1 MSRLQR
7 MLQETDDRLEKLQ
20 TEVVEVTTGST
31 TTPSLPP
38 GSYCPPTVP
47 ISSPEN
53 SSEQEEESSDDS
65 DFEDDSIGKIRH
77 IWMPKVDSERNIG
90 DEEDGNEPRKKPSTL
105 FSLSP
110 FGKFTPKINS
120 EAEPDPRFDEA
131 VVRLLT
137 PQAVEALRR
146 KLGLPPGLRVYLELE
161 VARLQL
167 GASLFHHSTVKCD
180 RGCEGNDEESE
191 ISTSD
196 DDDEDDLSSTTSWD
210 DTLSEPSSNE
220 NEEDSSGSSDSFS
233 EDSNDHEIVEG
244 IPEAQSGTNLVE
256 EVLEPF
262 EPYVPERPRILSSSS
277 SSSSSLDS
285 LALPTLSTQFN
296 RLAMNQ
302 GSTPNAANDEAIAN
316 SDAVVDVIAPDGA
329 AAAPLNSSS
338 HSTFFAFG
346 ETDEHQTISNYV
358 QQMVQ
363 ETFDHSTD
371 SETD

>member
-1 MSRLQR
+1 

-20 TEVVEVTTGST
+20 TEVGEVTTGST

-90 DEEDGNEPRKKPSTL
+90 DEEDGTEPRKKPSTL

-196 DDDEDDLSSTTSWD
+196 DDDDEDDLSSTTSWD

-220 NEEDSSGSSDSFS
+220 NEEDSSGSSDAFS
-233 EDSNDHEIVEG
+233 EDSNDSEVVEA

-329 AAAPLNSSS
+329 TAAAPVNSSS
-338 HSTFFAFG
+338 PSTFFAFG